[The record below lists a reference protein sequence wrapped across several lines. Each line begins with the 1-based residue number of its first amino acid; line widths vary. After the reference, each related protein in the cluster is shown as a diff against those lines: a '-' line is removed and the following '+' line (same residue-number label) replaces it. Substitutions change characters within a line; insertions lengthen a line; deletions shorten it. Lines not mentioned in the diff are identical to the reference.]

1 VNLTTLLCDGRA
13 ARSLV
18 AFAQEAR
25 FSFEQFEAQVR
36 ALSFA
41 LGSLRSESSSAHEG
55 ALRRERWLL
64 QTSDSYSFAVGLFAL
79 WHHGS
84 VAVLPPNASPGTLA
98 KLAAEVTG
106 AISDR
111 LDLLPDGRV
120 VHPLRPP
127 VTTAARTPA
136 ALGTLLSSQPAV
148 ELFTSG
154 TTGDSKVVEKALHHL
169 DDEVQELE
177 ARFGALCGD
186 ASVFATAS
194 HQHLYGLLFRVLWPL
209 AAGRPFRAETY
220 LYPAELV
227 PRMMQT
233 GNCVLIGT
241 PAHLRRM
248 RDMPG
253 LEKLRGVCR
262 CVFSSGGPLDE
273 QTADALA
280 GALGEAPIEIFGST
294 ETGGV
299 AIRQQTP
306 GPGRLAFTPLPGI
319 SVERG
324 PDGCAHVRS
333 PFASASDA
341 ETSVIM
347 GDRITLQ
354 QDGRFLLEGRA
365 DRVVKVGEKRL
376 SLPDME
382 QALRRHPWVSEVALV
397 PLGRGPHLRVGAVIV
412 PSEAG
417 RSALAREGRRA
428 VSLNL
433 GSSLELDF
441 DRVLLPRA
449 HRYVEA
455 LPSDER
461 GKLNHSLLGE
471 LFAKSDDAPVTEP
484 ELVDEKRSA
493 RRLERT
499 LRVPADLTFLE
510 GHFPSF
516 PVVPGVVQLRWALR
530 LAAELLGHEP
540 RLASVE
546 ALKFREL
553 LRPGDAFRATVELSA
568 PGDAFQF
575 SLWSDDPA
583 TTRVFSTGRCVLR
596 RDTGDT

>member
-1 VNLTTLLCDGRA
+1 VNLTTLLRDGRPA
-13 ARSLV
+13 HSLV

-25 FSFEQFEAQVR
+25 FSFEQFDAQVR
-36 ALSFA
+36 ALAAA
-41 LGSLRSESSSAHEG
+41 LASPPRKARSTREG
-55 ALRRERWLL
+55 GASPERWIL

-79 WHHGS
+79 WHHGG
-84 VAVLPPNASPGTLA
+84 VAVLPPNAAPGTLA
-98 KLAAEVTG
+98 RLAAEVAG

-111 LDLLPDGRV
+111 LDLLPGGV
-120 VHPLRPP
+120 LHPLRPP
-127 VTTAARTPA
+127 VATAPPLPVP
-136 ALGTLLSSQPAV
+136 LGSLLASQPAV

-154 TTGDSKVVEKALHHL
+154 TTGDSKVVEKVLRHL
-169 DDEVQELE
+169 DDEVQALE
-177 ARFGALCGD
+177 ACFGALCAD
-186 ASVFATAS
+186 ASIFATAS

-209 AAGRPFRAETY
+209 AASRPFRAETY
-220 LYPAELV
+220 LHPAELV
-227 PRMMQT
+227 PRMMRT
-233 GNCVLIGT
+233 SNCVLIGT

-299 AIRQQTP
+299 AMRQQKP
-306 GPGRLAFTPLPGI
+306 GPGRLAFTPLPGVA
-319 SVERG
+319 VERA
-324 PDGCAHVRS
+324 PDGCARIRS
-333 PFASASDA
+333 PFVSAIDAQTPFTMSDHI
-341 ETSVIM
+341 S
-347 GDRITLQ
+347 LQ

-382 QALRRHPWVSEVALV
+382 QALRRHPWVSEVALI
-397 PLGRGPHLRVGAVIV
+397 PLGKGPHVRVGAVIV
-412 PSEAG
+412 PSEEG
-417 RSALAREGRRA
+417 RSTLSREGRRA
-428 VSLNL
+428 VSLAL

-449 HRYVEA
+449 HRYVDA

-461 GKLNHSLLGE
+461 GKVNLSALGE
-471 LFAKSDDAPVTEP
+471 LFARGDDAPVTEP
-484 ELVDEKRSA
+484 EIVSELRST
-493 RRLERT
+493 RRLERA
-499 LRVPADLTFLE
+499 LRVPADLAFLE
-510 GHFPSF
+510 GHFPGF

-530 LAAELLGHEP
+530 LAAELLEHEP

-553 LRPGDAFRATVELSA
+553 LRPGDIFRAAVELSA
-568 PGDAFQF
+568 TGDAFEF
-575 SLWSDDPA
+575 RLWSDDPA
-583 TTRVFSTGRCVLR
+583 TARVFSTGRCVLR
-596 RDTGDT
+596 RKPGDA